1 MFISLQAVEVECE
14 RASRVF
20 SDVSSEAVQSSATLE
35 TVVKHQQLADNL
47 FHTKHLLESKLLLLM
62 ELYLAG
68 SILRVSL

>member
-1 MFISLQAVEVECE
+1 MFSFSSGEVECE

-20 SDVSSEAVQSSATLE
+20 SDVSSEALQSSVTVE

-62 ELYLAG
+62 ELSLAG
-68 SILRVSL
+68 SILCVSL